1 MYHCDAS
8 PKSRRSQRPQRPG
21 WSDLVLQTNPEHL
34 RLHFG
39 NRKTWNRA
47 LPGNPGAAAWH
58 QAYAAAHSKFEALLH
73 AAKAANA
80 EDDPPKGQ
88 VAASADNQSRM
99 RPRDIAAVAADPLR
113 KIRGE
118 DVEAEFTG
126 LEPLAGNLFGLIG
139 PDWGDKGPEERLKQ
153 LTERLGQLEQIDREQ
168 VFFLLAL
175 LKQKLLEPTLES
187 RR

>member
-1 MYHCDAS
+1 MPRPNRDVPYV
-8 PKSRRSQRPQRPG
+8 RRDRGGRTLYYRQI
-21 WSDLVLQTNPEHL
+21 PEHL

-39 NRKTWNRA
+39 NRTTWNRA

-99 RPRDIAAVAADPLR
+99 RPRDIAAVAADPPRKMLR

-118 DVEAEFTG
+118 DVEAEFPG
-126 LEPLAGNLFGLIG
+126 LEPLAGTL
-139 PDWGDKGPEERLKQ
+139 
-153 LTERLGQLEQIDREQ
+153 LG
-168 VFFLLAL
+168 
-175 LKQKLLEPTLES
+175 
-187 RR
+187 